1 MAGLALAGI
10 RKDFGRLRAL
20 EELSLEVADGEFC
33 CLLGPSGAGKTTT
46 LKVVAGLEEPTEG
59 TVRIGGTDVTD
70 VEPTHRNLA
79 MCFESYAL
87 YPQQDVFTNLVSP
100 LRSPRHRLPEAA
112 ARRRVEEVAELLG
125 IDALLE
131 RSVTQLS
138 NGQRQRVALGRVLV
152 RPAAAYLLDEPLSH
166 LDAKLRAT
174 MRAELKAISR
184 ERGTTTLYVTH
195 DYVEALSLA
204 DRVGVLDAGRI
215 RQVGTPRHLWE
226 EPVDIVVARSFGRP
240 AINVVSGVVADVA
253 GPRFLADDGGLD
265 LPLPGRRIRPGT
277 RVQLGIR
284 PRDLTLHRG
293 AGDVPE
299 SASGSAAARLEGT
312 VYVLEHLGRQ
322 AELTVRVGSCLLA
335 LVVPRTQVAGLGTD
349 DRVVVTVDPRRVHV
363 FLADDS
369 GRRVETTHVT
379 EAAG

>member
-10 RKDFGRLRAL
+10 RKDYGRLRAL
-20 EELSLEVADGEFC
+20 DEMSLDVADGEFC

-46 LKVVAGLEEPTEG
+46 LKVVAGLEEPTAG
-59 TVRIGGTDVTD
+59 TVAIGGTDVTD

-100 LRSPRHRLPEAA
+100 LRSPRHRLPETA
-112 ARRRVEEVAELLG
+112 ARQRVEEVADLLG
-125 IDALLE
+125 IGPLLE

-184 ERGTTTLYVTH
+184 DRGTTTLYVTH

-215 RQVGTPRHLWE
+215 RQVGTPREVWE
-226 EPVDIVVARSFGRP
+226 RPADIVVARSFGRP
-240 AINVVSGVVADVA
+240 AINVVAGVVADVS
-253 GPRFLADDGGLD
+253 GPRFLADDGALD
-265 LPLPGRRIRPGT
+265 LPLPGPRVRPGT
-277 RVQLGIR
+277 HVRIGIR
-284 PRDLTLHRG
+284 PRDLALHRG
-293 AGDVPE
+293 AGDEPA
-299 SASGSAAARLEGT
+299 ASSGTARLEGT

-322 AELTVRVGSCLLA
+322 AELTVRVGANLLA

-369 GRRVETTHVT
+369 GRRVETAQVS

>member
-10 RKDFGRLRAL
+10 RKDYGRLRAL
-20 EELSLEVADGEFC
+20 DEVSLEVADGEFC

-46 LKVVAGLEEPTEG
+46 LKVVAGLEEPTAG
-59 TVRIGGTDVTD
+59 TVRIGGADVTD

-204 DRVGVLDAGRI
+204 ERVGVLDAGRI
-215 RQVGTPRHLWE
+215 RQVGTPRQVWE
-226 EPVDIVVARSFGRP
+226 EPADIVVARSFGRP
-240 AINVVSGVVADVA
+240 AINVVSGVVADVS
-253 GPRFLADDGGLD
+253 GPRFLADDGALD
-265 LPLPGRRIRPGT
+265 LPLPGRRVRPGT
-277 RVQLGIR
+277 HVQLGIR
-284 PRDLTLHRG
+284 PRDLALHRG
-293 AGDVPE
+293 AGDVPA
-299 SASGSAAARLEGT
+299 SAVRVEGT

-349 DRVVVTVDPRRVHV
+349 DRVVVTVNPQRVHV

-369 GRRVETTHVT
+369 GRRVETPQVT